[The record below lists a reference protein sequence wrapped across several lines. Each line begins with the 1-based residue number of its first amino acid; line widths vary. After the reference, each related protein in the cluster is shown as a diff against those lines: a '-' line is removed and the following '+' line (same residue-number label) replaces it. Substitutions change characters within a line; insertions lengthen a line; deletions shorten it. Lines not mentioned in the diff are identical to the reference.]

1 MFNASS
7 PLVIDPNHL
16 YLEIPQTFQTI
27 DQTYSTAG
35 GRQRASINQLCLD
48 AFLPWLREELAPRA
62 RVYPNTMAL
71 PSFWEVVNGTAI
83 AFDNTRLV
91 LVPTLSIDL
100 DELRVPQEWVDIPDW
115 VADYYIA
122 VQVNPDDGWMRIF
135 GYTTYQHLKTM
146 GVYDAGDRTYSLEV
160 EDLIP
165 DLNVLWIARQYS
177 QDTVETRRQSP
188 QRGEPPQGAGS
199 NFASLHKASP
209 LPSLPKTQAH
219 NLLERLGNPT
229 VVFPRLAVPFQL
241 WGALLTHSGW
251 RQQLYERR
259 QGLPEQWSIQQWL
272 QAGVSNFAQQ
282 LGWGRRG
289 LLPRSSGMR
298 SQELSFSLSRQLI
311 IVNNTYELRIFPIDN
326 LEERLWRFELRSAAP
341 GSLIPAGFKLRLLT
355 EDLQT
360 FENNQ
365 NTATTAIQQLEIEV
379 MLEPGEGLVWEVEP
393 APEDWEREILRF

>member
-7 PLVIDPNHL
+7 PLVIDPNDL
-16 YLEIPQTFQTI
+16 YLEIPQTCQTI

-35 GRQRASINQLCLD
+35 GRQRASINKLCLD

-91 LVPTLSIDL
+91 LVPTLAIDL

-115 VADYYIA
+115 VADYYLA

-135 GYTTYQHLKTM
+135 GYTTYQQLKTM

-177 QDTVETRRQSP
+177 QDAVETP
-188 QRGEPPQGAGS
+188 I
-199 NFASLHKASP
+199 FASLQRASA
-209 LPSLPKTQAH
+209 LPFLPKTQAH
-219 NLLERLGNPT
+219 NLLERLGNAT

-251 RQQLYERR
+251 RQELYERR

-272 QAGVSNFAQQ
+272 QAGVSNFGQQ

-326 LEERLWRFELRSAAP
+326 SEERLWRFELRSADP

-355 EDLQT
+355 EDLQP

-365 NTATTAIQQLEIEV
+365 DTATTAIQQLDIEV

-393 APEDWEREILRF
+393 APQDWEREILRF